1 MDSLTS
7 DYNFFEN
14 SLKWQ
19 KYFECFLE
27 FHRVD
32 LNQPETKR
40 KEIIGLTKTSWV
52 VERYK
57 AYHTNHLLYKAIVFT
72 F

>member
-1 MDSLTS
+1 MDSLTL

-19 KYFECFLE
+19 KYFEYFLE
-27 FHRVD
+27 FYRVD
-32 LNQPETKR
+32 LNQTQTKR

-52 VERYK
+52 V
-57 AYHTNHLLYKAIVFT
+57 
-72 F
+72 